1 LIVGLDNT
9 RSSLDQAAKTLSE
22 VKGIE
27 VVRCAGIVEEL
38 KEWRAVQEGSAGCRI
53 VLVQQDCLAFLQA
66 LPADSFDVA
75 YHLRFRHHLPGVA
88 AATLDDE
95 LSRIA
100 QVALEIDGTRCI
112 WPHILA
118 MLAPS
123 AWNRPILTNGWL
135 FSTLRSPNKRELICR
150 TNGEGE
156 LSLPT
161 WCYLWLRKKNHNA
174 T

>member
-1 LIVGLDNT
+1 
-9 RSSLDQAAKTLSE
+9 
-22 VKGIE
+22 
-27 VVRCAGIVEEL
+27 
-38 KEWRAVQEGSAGCRI
+38 
-53 VLVQQDCLAFLQA
+53 
-66 LPADSFDVA
+66 
-75 YHLRFRHHLPGVA
+75 
-88 AATLDDE
+88 